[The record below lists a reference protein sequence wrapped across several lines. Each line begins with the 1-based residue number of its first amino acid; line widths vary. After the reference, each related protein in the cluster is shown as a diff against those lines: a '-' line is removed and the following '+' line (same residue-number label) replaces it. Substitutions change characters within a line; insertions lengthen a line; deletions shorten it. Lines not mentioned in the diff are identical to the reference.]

1 MGSLKSALE
10 MAAYRWII
18 ILLIGCSIVLPIQG
32 WGNKEKCQLRLYA
45 VQEFM
50 VSNDVIN
57 DNTPARHQR
66 RTDKSLSTVGNCCW
80 TLYNRKYF
88 RGRKTIVAGNA
99 PNKGLIYLLYTY
111 IMSFILV
118 THCLLTENNEI
129 QTHQF
134 DYPKK

>member
-10 MAAYRWII
+10 MAAYRWHSGFGWII
-18 ILLIGCSIVLPIQG
+18 ILLIGCSIILPIKG

-88 RGRKTIVAGNA
+88 RGRKTIVAGNIEVRA
-99 PNKGLIYLLYTY
+99 LRRLGRGRNKIRSVKQYESCEGVL
-111 IMSFILV
+111 
-118 THCLLTENNEI
+118 
-129 QTHQF
+129 
-134 DYPKK
+134 

>member
-1 MGSLKSALE
+1 MWSVFGVKCDQNSCFWHVVHGVLRHERRASISSFFNSGAKTFRFVFSLKSALE

-18 ILLIGCSIVLPIQG
+18 ILIIGCSIVLPIQG

-66 RTDKSLSTVGNCCW
+66 RTDKSLSTVG
-80 TLYNRKYF
+80 K
-88 RGRKTIVAGNA
+88 
-99 PNKGLIYLLYTY
+99 P
-111 IMSFILV
+111 
-118 THCLLTENNEI
+118 
-129 QTHQF
+129 
-134 DYPKK
+134 